1 MEDRPIKKKTEVH
14 GGQNVELPP
23 EIIDAIL
30 LRLPVKPLCRFKLV
44 SKSWQSL
51 ISHPDFVANHSKA
64 AVENKDRRRLALYQY
79 FNFARDNCY
88 CLINPVTKESKKLPK
103 PPIWRLPLD
112 PCFLCV
118 YALGFD
124 HSTNEYKVING
135 QEYDDGLVFSVYT
148 LQTGSWRKIDV
159 LFPYQVCGCLDGI
172 MVNGHVHWL
181 ARKVA
186 DQSLVIISFL
196 LGEEKVREI
205 ALPPNAPNDSIRL
218 RAFRDWLCVTSTSYI
233 AIFNEFWVMK
243 KYGVSES
250 WAKMRVSKPYKD
262 LSHSGF
268 WTETLDLMVFNKK
281 LLVMYNFNDDKFWTL
296 STGGVVETI
305 RSIGS
310 YVETLSTLTHQSRST
325 SSKEDDSDIIETSN
339 CQRVNDMLLIYIA
352 HTCFHNTTAA
362 QDGCPKGSDVK
373 QMGVES
379 NLVGKPEGAANR
391 IVGIQESCFVATYFR
406 TPEIGFFF
414 FFFFFFFFSLG

>member
-1 MEDRPIKKKTEVH
+1 MEDRPIKKKKTEVH

-23 EIIDAIL
+23 EVIDSIL
-30 LRLPVKPLCRFKLV
+30 LRLPVKPLFRFKLV

-51 ISHPDFVANHSKA
+51 ISHPDFVANQSKA
-64 AVENKDRRRLALYQY
+64 AIENKDRRRLFINILSYSSPFRLYSLNLDQFLNENDHHGDGNLVAAPTELDFWAPSVHCSCY
-79 FNFARDNCY
+79 GLFLSTQFARDNCY

-103 PPIWRLPLD
+103 PPIWRLPLN

-148 LQTGSWRKIDV
+148 LQTGSWRKID
-159 LFPYQVCGCLDGI
+159 LFPYQVFGCLDGVT
-172 MVNGHVHWL
+172 VNGHVHWL

-186 DQSLVIISFL
+186 DESLVIISFL

-205 ALPPNAPNDSIRL
+205 ALPPNASNDCIQL
-218 RAFRDWLCVTSTSYI
+218 GAFRDWLCVTSTSYT

-243 KYGVSES
+243 KYGVDES

-268 WTETLDLMVFNKK
+268 WTETHDLMMFNKK
-281 LLVMYNFNDDKFWTL
+281 LLVMYNFNNDIFWTL
-296 STGGVVETI
+296 SIGIVETI

-310 YVETLSTLTHQSRST
+310 YVETLATLTHPSRST
-325 SSKEDDSDIIETSN
+325 SSKEDNSDIIK
-339 CQRVNDMLLIYIA
+339 Y
-352 HTCFHNTTAA
+352 
-362 QDGCPKGSDVK
+362 
-373 QMGVES
+373 
-379 NLVGKPEGAANR
+379 
-391 IVGIQESCFVATYFR
+391 
-406 TPEIGFFF
+406 
-414 FFFFFFFFSLG
+414 

>member
-1 MEDRPIKKKTEVH
+1 MEDRPIKKKKTEVH

-64 AVENKDRRRLALYQY
+64 AVENKDRRRLFINILSYSSPFRLYSL
-79 FNFARDNCY
+79 NFDQFHGDGNLVAASTELDFWAPSVHCSCYGLFLTTQFAKDNCY

-103 PPIWRLPLD
+103 PPIWTLPLD
-112 PCFLCV
+112 PSFPWV

-124 HSTNEYKVING
+124 HSTNEYKVIHG

-148 LQTGSWRKIDV
+148 LQTGSWRKIDD
-159 LFPYQVCGCLDGI
+159 LFPYKSYGCLDGI

-181 ARKVA
+181 ARKVT
-186 DQSLVIISFL
+186 DGSLVIISFL
-196 LGEEKVREI
+196 LPEEKVREI
-205 ALPPNAPNDSIRL
+205 ALPPNASNDCIQL
-218 RAFRDWLCVTSTSYI
+218 GAFRDWLCVTSTLYI

-243 KYGVSES
+243 KYGMSKS
-250 WAKMRVSKPYKD
+250 WTKMRVSKPYKD

-268 WTETLDLMVFNKK
+268 WTETHDLMVFDKE

-296 STGGVVETI
+296 SIGEVQTI

-310 YVETLSTLTHQSRST
+310 YVETLATLTHRSRTT
-325 SSKEDDSDIIETSN
+325 SSKEDDSDIIE
-339 CQRVNDMLLIYIA
+339 Y
-352 HTCFHNTTAA
+352 
-362 QDGCPKGSDVK
+362 
-373 QMGVES
+373 
-379 NLVGKPEGAANR
+379 
-391 IVGIQESCFVATYFR
+391 
-406 TPEIGFFF
+406 
-414 FFFFFFFFSLG
+414 